1 MVQFFIY
8 IRQGIPV
15 DLIKDFA
22 DYKDDIYNH
31 CQEIVN
37 EENGAFTPNPLSSG
51 KDIAGDKG
59 VHREVES
66 KGSWMLGT
74 Y

>member
-15 DLIKDFA
+15 YPIKDFA

-37 EENGAFTPNPLSSG
+37 EENGVVSKEERCKIIDAGIRMNRLSE
-51 KDIAGDKG
+51 I
-59 VHREVES
+59 
-66 KGSWMLGT
+66 M
-74 Y
+74 

>member
-8 IRQGIPV
+8 IRQGIPAY
-15 DLIKDFA
+15 LIKDFTS
-22 DYKDDIYNH
+22 YKDDIYNH

-37 EENGAFTPNPLSSG
+37 EENGAFTPNPLGSG
-51 KDIAGDKG
+51 KNIAEGKG

-66 KGSWMLGT
+66 K
-74 Y
+74 

>member
-37 EENGAFTPNPLSSG
+37 EENGVFTPNPLSSG
-51 KDIAGDKG
+51 KDIAGGKG

-66 KGSWMLGT
+66 KGSWM
-74 Y
+74 

>member
-15 DLIKDFA
+15 DLIKDFD

-66 KGSWMLGT
+66 KGSWM
-74 Y
+74 